1 MDPNELAALAVFR
14 SGRVVALVGG
24 EEWDVVEND
33 NDTDEKYEPEVC
45 TIYYICL
52 AFLKCKY
59 AEGPGPIGDYSGLC

>member
-33 NDTDEKYEPEVC
+33 NDTDEKNEPEVC
-45 TIYYICL
+45 TIYYI
-52 AFLKCKY
+52 Y
-59 AEGPGPIGDYSGLC
+59 MPGVSEM